1 MEILQG
7 LLDNLTALLAAH
19 PLAGEWYMAFVRF
32 LFPAL
37 AVLILYRAVRSLL
50 RIPHTPENW
59 GQLSLPNGTSL
70 PLTHWEN
77 ILGRSKTADIYLNY
91 PSISRQHAALCR
103 GEDENWTLYD
113 LGSKGGTAVNGEK
126 VASSVPVKLG
136 DTITLGGVPLIFLPQ
151 TVAEREEQEAKRRA
165 ERPAAIWPS
174 FLWLTVFQVLACLQL
189 LVAAG
194 TEATIAIPL
203 AFLGLTVLM
212 WLYYAALRA
221 TRCVGFEMETIAFFP
236 STL

>member
-19 PLAGEWYMAFVRF
+19 PLAGEWYMAFVRFLF

-91 PSISRQHAALCR
+91 PSISPSAGARMRTGPCTTWAPRAA
-103 GEDENWTLYD
+103 
-113 LGSKGGTAVNGEK
+113 
-126 VASSVPVKLG
+126 
-136 DTITLGGVPLIFLPQ
+136 
-151 TVAEREEQEAKRRA
+151 RR
-165 ERPAAIWPS
+165 
-174 FLWLTVFQVLACLQL
+174 
-189 LVAAG
+189 
-194 TEATIAIPL
+194 
-203 AFLGLTVLM
+203 
-212 WLYYAALRA
+212 
-221 TRCVGFEMETIAFFP
+221 
-236 STL
+236 

>member
-91 PSISRQHAALCR
+91 PSISRQPAALCR

-113 LGSKGGTAVNGEK
+113 LGSKGRHGGEW
-126 VASSVPVKLG
+126 G
-136 DTITLGGVPLIFLPQ
+136 EGGVLRSCEAGGYHHFRGRAVDLPASDRGGAGGAGGEAPGGAPRRHLAVFP
-151 TVAEREEQEAKRRA
+151 VADGVSGAGLSAAARGRRD
-165 ERPAAIWPS
+165 
-174 FLWLTVFQVLACLQL
+174 
-189 LVAAG
+189 
-194 TEATIAIPL
+194 
-203 AFLGLTVLM
+203 
-212 WLYYAALRA
+212 
-221 TRCVGFEMETIAFFP
+221 
-236 STL
+236 

>member
-103 GEDENWTLYD
+103 GVW
-113 LGSKGGTAVNGEK
+113 
-126 VASSVPVKLG
+126 
-136 DTITLGGVPLIFLPQ
+136 
-151 TVAEREEQEAKRRA
+151 
-165 ERPAAIWPS
+165 S
-174 FLWLTVFQVLACLQL
+174 F
-189 LVAAG
+189 
-194 TEATIAIPL
+194 
-203 AFLGLTVLM
+203 
-212 WLYYAALRA
+212 YR
-221 TRCVGFEMETIAFFP
+221 
-236 STL
+236 

>member
-77 ILGRSKTADIYLNY
+77 ILGPEQDGGHLSEL
-91 PSISRQHAALCR
+91 SQHL
-103 GEDENWTLYD
+103 
-113 LGSKGGTAVNGEK
+113 
-126 VASSVPVKLG
+126 
-136 DTITLGGVPLIFLPQ
+136 
-151 TVAEREEQEAKRRA
+151 
-165 ERPAAIWPS
+165 PAA
-174 FLWLTVFQVLACLQL
+174 CR
-189 LVAAG
+189 
-194 TEATIAIPL
+194 PL
-203 AFLGLTVLM
+203 PG
-212 WLYYAALRA
+212 R
-221 TRCVGFEMETIAFFP
+221 R
-236 STL
+236 

>member
-77 ILGRSKTADIYLNY
+77 ILGRGGNSDVILNY
-91 PSISRQHAALCR
+91 PVVSRQHAALIR
-103 GEDENWTLYD
+103 QADDTWTAYD
-113 LGSKGGTAVNGEK
+113 LGSKGGVTVNGR
-126 VASSVPVKLG
+126 PVEGSAPVQYG
-136 DTITLGGVPLIFLPQ
+136 DVVGIGGV
-151 TVAEREEQEAKRRA
+151 E
-165 ERPAAIWPS
+165 
-174 FLWLTVFQVLACLQL
+174 
-189 LVAAG
+189 
-194 TEATIAIPL
+194 
-203 AFLGLTVLM
+203 TVL
-212 WLYYAALRA
+212 LPLSPEERA
-221 TRCVGFEMETIAFFP
+221 QRRQRRR
-236 STL
+236 